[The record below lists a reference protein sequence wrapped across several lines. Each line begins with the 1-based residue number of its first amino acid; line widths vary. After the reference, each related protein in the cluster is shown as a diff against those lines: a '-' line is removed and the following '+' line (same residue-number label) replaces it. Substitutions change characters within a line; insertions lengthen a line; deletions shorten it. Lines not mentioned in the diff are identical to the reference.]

1 MQSIVM
7 ESTIEVK
14 TAIVKLKKDWIE
26 DRNTRRMKRVDV
38 AISDR
43 IRPSYHNRSFMG
55 MVAGRSSQIKQFTM
69 VFTEEHFKG
78 KEITEKQPDGSIKTT
93 PFTFEEG
100 MRLLFSNPSFTEIFG
115 TRKACL
121 KVAVS
126 NKETMSWLIKEGLV
140 KPEWIGNK
148 QEFLALTKGGQ
159 DEEFLKVLEEST
171 RKAPP
176 PQQLPTAGAGIAGA
190 KFLQEA
196 QLEAGLNEQ
205 EKEVE
210 DNLAALQSEENN
222 SELNQETVDP
232 ELNLEE
238 LEPDTEVLKPKA
250 SAKKK

>member
-43 IRPSYHNRSFMG
+43 IRPSYHNRSFTG

-69 VFTEEHFKG
+69 VFTEEHFKN

-100 MRLLFSNPSFTEIFG
+100 MRILFSNASFTEIFS

-121 KVAVS
+121 KVAAS
-126 NKETMSWLIKEGLV
+126 NKETMNWLIQEKLV

-159 DEEFLKVLEEST
+159 DEEFLKALEEST
-171 RKAPP
+171 RRAPP
-176 PQQLPTAGAGIAGA
+176 PQAAGSGIAGA

-196 QLEAGLNEQ
+196 QLEAGLNAQ

-210 DNLAALQSEENN
+210 DNLAALQGEENS
-222 SELNQETVDP
+222 SELDQEIADP

-238 LEPDTEVLKPKA
+238 LEPEVIEPSSKKVL
-250 SAKKK
+250 AKKK